1 MNLKGY
7 DLAGRAVLTER
18 PVLPAQRIT
27 ATERTAFLSS
37 FLNIRSTAC
46 SSALLQLLPMRCQ
59 FQQVTGRLFLVT
71 RAEHSTM
78 GGLTVV

>member
-27 ATERTAFLSS
+27 
-37 FLNIRSTAC
+37 
-46 SSALLQLLPMRCQ
+46 
-59 FQQVTGRLFLVT
+59 VTY
-71 RAEHSTM
+71 
-78 GGLTVV
+78 